1 MASLYMTDHAVQRLS
16 QRGFLPSDA
25 ELIMAIGSEVEDG
38 YFVSAK
44 DCQAVERD
52 VKRFLDRV
60 RRLGGK
66 RLVVMEDRL
75 ITGYHATKRQE
86 KRLMRDRRS

>member
-1 MASLYMTDHAVQRLS
+1 MNLHLTQHSIERLA
-16 QRGFLPSDA
+16 QRGFQSTDA

-44 DCQAVERD
+44 DCQAIERE
-52 VKRFLDRV
+52 VKRFLERL

-66 RLVVMEDRL
+66 RLVVSDGCL
-75 ITGYHATKRQE
+75 ITGYRATKREE
-86 KRLMRDRRS
+86 KRLLRARRG